1 MKQVQFSLHLALRGD
16 RVGVSEGF
24 GSPQCRYFTNVAQS
38 AKRHRM
44 AFVLAAAGLA
54 FALLGA
60 AEPSNPSNK
69 AEAPP
74 EVEAILSTP
83 AEPSDYAAEER
94 CVPIRNIR
102 EVKAL
107 DDRHVTFRVGRNDLY
122 LVQFKHRCPSLRRN
136 DPVAYESLNGIS
148 LCRQDFIRGF
158 TRFGM
163 GEGRLGPPCS
173 IPGFQQI
180 SEEQLAML
188 RAALRKR

>member
-1 MKQVQFSLHLALRGD
+1 MKPSLANLFEALT
-16 RVGVSEGF
+16 SLLLPAP
-24 GSPQCRYFTNVAQS
+24 GSARWMFAVAS
-38 AKRHRM
+38 
-44 AFVLAAAGLA
+44 FVLASASAG
-54 FALLGA
+54 
-60 AEPSNPSNK
+60 EPSAPSNQTD
-69 AEAPP
+69 APP

-83 AEPSDYAAEER
+83 AAPSDYAAEER
-94 CVPIRNIR
+94 CLPVRRIR

-148 LCRQDFIRGF
+148 LCRQDVIRGL

-163 GEGRLGPPCS
+163 NEGRLGPPCS

-180 SEEQLAML
+180 TEEQLTML
-188 RAALRKR
+188 QVALRKR